1 MLNGINAAHNT
12 FKSGLKNTK
21 IWVLPEK
28 TNCGSFAIKNIVRVM
43 QIKRITDHNNIFK
56 VNALILLLFLF
67 PNLTAQNSSINGN
80 VVNSETNE
88 TLPGVSVVVKN
99 TTIGTTTNNS
109 GEFILNIPFHDT
121 TTIVFSFMGFE
132 TLEKTIMVGN
142 KNHLRIKLKPSAIAL
157 DEVVVVT
164 AKNRLTSFEQTT
176 PVSIVS
182 EQNIT
187 ESSSQNIAD
196 IITREPS
203 VSLVGQGYHR
213 APSIRGLA
221 RKRVVVMVD
230 GDRISSE
237 RNPGPPGTFVNP
249 LDIKNIEILRGPY
262 STLYGSDAIGGVVNI
277 ITKDYTEP
285 LTNKYVGGSFNS
297 NYRSVSNGY
306 NANLLANSKITDKL
320 FIHLTGGKRKA
331 DSYKDAHGKEVM
343 GTNFDENSFTAKLTY
358 KPGQHHKIQFNTFLS
373 MADSIG
379 KPAYSDSVN
388 ALHPKDDHYK
398 FGINHQWKNIAP
410 WLTDITTKASYH
422 KHNIT
427 ARIYNYRPIQYGR
440 VLNLEKNLSNTD
452 IVFGQDFNFVIGPK
466 FKILAGLDFYQ
477 RGNIHIDE
485 QLRSYLF
492 EPDNPPFDIGE
503 LVYDGPHDT
512 TIDNSYQRSF
522 GVFAQANYS
531 LTEKIF
537 LNGGLRW
544 NKFNTHANLVKT
556 TQTGPPYDY
565 SKNIHETKTKNNGAF
580 SGNLGVSFLPLEN
593 VNITA
598 NIGQAFR
605 VPSTKELF
613 INTMTHRGMN
623 FCNPD
628 LVPERSFNIDLG
640 IRVKSKNN
648 SRNNASLFLFRNYIN
663 DMVIL
668 DWDSLHASGWFENKD
683 ALLYGIEFSLDYR
696 LFKKLFV
703 NGNLSYVVG
712 HEKENDE
719 PLMDVPP
726 FQAHL
731 NVRYFLLPM
740 KLWFEASGKYSAKQE
755 EVATG
760 DVPTDAF
767 VVFDFLGGWKINRC
781 FKVIFSIN
789 NILNE
794 DYREHYQFDWERQ
807 PGRSFNASLNFTF

>member
-1 MLNGINAAHNT
+1 ML
-12 FKSGLKNTK
+12 
-21 IWVLPEK
+21 K
-28 TNCGSFAIKNIVRVM
+28 TCIL
-43 QIKRITDHNNIFK
+43 T
-56 VNALILLLFLF
+56 LLLFLSS
-67 PNLTAQNSSINGN
+67 NLIAQDISIKGKI
-80 VVNSETNE
+80 VNSETKE
-88 TLPGVSVVVKN
+88 TLPGVSVFVKN
-99 TTIGTTTNNS
+99 TTIGTTTNNN
-109 GEFILNIPFHDT
+109 GEFILNNLPYDT
-121 TTIVFSFMGFE
+121 ITIVFSFIGFE
-132 TLEKTIMVGN
+132 TQEKIITGGNASYFQIMM
-142 KNHLRIKLKPSAIAL
+142 KPSAIAL
-157 DEVVVVT
+157 DEVVVIT
-164 AKNRLTSFEQTT
+164 AKNKLTSFEQTT

-182 EQNIT
+182 EESIT
-187 ESSSQNIAD
+187 ENATQNIAD
-196 IITREPS
+196 IITQEPS
-203 VSLVGQGYHR
+203 VSSAGQGYHR

-277 ITKDYTEP
+277 ITKDYKGP
-285 LTNKYVGGSFNS
+285 LTNKYIGGAFKT
-297 NYRSVSNGY
+297 NYQSISNGY
-306 NANLLANSKITDKL
+306 NVSLLVNSKITDKL

-331 DSYKDAHGKEVM
+331 NSYKDAHGKEVM
-343 GTNFDENSFTAKLTY
+343 GTNFDEKSFTAKLTY
-358 KPGQHHKIQFNTFLS
+358 KPSQQHKIQFNTFLS

-379 KPAYSDSVN
+379 KPAFSDSVN
-388 ALHPKDDHYK
+388 ALHPKDCHYK
-398 FGINHQWKNIAP
+398 FGINYQWKNIAP
-410 WLTDITTKASYH
+410 WLADMTTKASYH
-422 KHNIT
+422 KHDIT
-427 ARIYNYRPIQYGR
+427 ARIYNYMPIQYGR
-440 VLNLEKNLSNTD
+440 VLNLKKNLYNTD
-452 IVFGQDFNFVIGPK
+452 IIFGQDFNFTINPK

-477 RGNIHIDE
+477 RGDIHIDE
-485 QLRSYLF
+485 QLRSYLYD
-492 EPDNPPFDIGE
+492 PDNPPFDIGE
-503 LVYDGPHDT
+503 LVYDGPQDT
-512 TIDNSYQRSF
+512 TIDNSYQNSF
-522 GVFAQANYS
+522 GVFAQASYS
-531 LTEKIF
+531 LSEKIF

-544 NKFNTHANLVKT
+544 NKFNTLANLVKT

-565 SKNIHETKTKNNGAF
+565 SKNIHETKTKNNEAF
-580 SGNLGVSFLPLEN
+580 SGNLGISFLPIEN

-628 LVPERSFNIDLG
+628 LVPEKSLNIDLG

-683 ALLYGIEFSLDYR
+683 ALLYGVEFSLDYQI
-696 LFKKLFV
+696 LKKLFI
-703 NGNLSYVVG
+703 NGNLSYIVG
-712 HEKENDE
+712 YEKDNNE

-731 NVRYFLLPM
+731 NVKYFFLPA
-740 KLWFEASGKYSAKQE
+740 KLWFGATGKYSAKQE

-767 VVFDFLGGWKINRC
+767 LVFDFLCGWKINKY
-781 FKVIFSIN
+781 FKVTFSIT
-789 NILNE
+789 NILNR
-794 DYREHYQFDWERQ
+794 DYRKHYQFDWERQ
-807 PGRSFNASLNFTF
+807 PGRSFNASLNFNF